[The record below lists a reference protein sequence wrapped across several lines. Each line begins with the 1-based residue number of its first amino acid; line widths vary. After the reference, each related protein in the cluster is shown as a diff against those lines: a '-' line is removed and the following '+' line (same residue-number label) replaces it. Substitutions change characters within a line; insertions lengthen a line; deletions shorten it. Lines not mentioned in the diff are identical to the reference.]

1 MIGMRTEVDALKAFY
16 ASPLG
21 DVAARQISR
30 RAAELWPN
38 LAGQTVIG
46 LGYPTPVLEPIAA
59 AAGAERV
66 AALMPGPQG
75 AWRWPKD
82 AQSLT
87 TLIAEDELPLAD
99 RSVDRVLLLHALED
113 AEALRPLLREIW
125 RVLTDSGRV
134 LAITASRRG
143 LWCRT
148 DATPFGHGRPYTMRQ
163 LRRVLQQAMFA
174 PEAEAR
180 ALYAPPSAKALSLWS
195 SDAAERF
202 GQRWAPR
209 FGGVVM
215 IDAAKSLYGAAPA
228 GGAKVRSGAVVV
240 ESGGLNRSDAPPL
253 PRTPAQA
260 PKGCEDKD

>member
-1 MIGMRTEVDALKAFY
+1 MGMRTEVDALKAFY

-21 DVAARQISR
+21 DVATRQISR
-30 RAAELWPN
+30 RVAELWPD
-38 LAGQTVIG
+38 LKDQTVLGI
-46 LGYPTPVLEPIAA
+46 GYPTPVLEAIAA
-59 AAGAERV
+59 EAGAERV
-66 AALMPGPQG
+66 GAFMPGPQG
-75 AWRWPKD
+75 AWRWPQDKD
-82 AQSLT
+82 SLT
-87 TLIAEDELPLAD
+87 ALVAEDALPLAD

-113 AEALRPLLREIW
+113 AEALRPFLREIW

-134 LAITASRRG
+134 LAIASSRRG

-163 LRRVLQQAMFA
+163 LRRTLQQAMFA

-180 ALYAPPSAKALSLWS
+180 ALYAPPSQRALSLWS

-202 GQRWAPR
+202 GQRWTPR

-228 GGAKVRSGAVVV
+228 GGAKVRSGAVVT

-253 PRTPAQA
+253 PRETGDAA
-260 PKGCEDKD
+260 DKD

>member
-1 MIGMRTEVDALKAFY
+1 MVAMRTEVDALKGFY
-16 ASPLG
+16 ASPMG
-21 DVAARQISR
+21 EVAARQISR
-30 RAAELWPN
+30 RAADLWPN
-38 LAGQTVIG
+38 LTGQTVIG
-46 LGYPTPVLEPIAA
+46 IGYPTPVLEPIAA

-66 AALMPGPQG
+66 AAFMPGPQG
-75 AWRWPKD
+75 AWRWPSD

-87 TLIAEDELPLAD
+87 GLIAEDELPLAD
-99 RSVDRVLLLHALED
+99 RSVDRVLLLHTLEE

-125 RVLTDSGRV
+125 RVLTDSGRI
-134 LAITASRRG
+134 LAITTSRRG

-180 ALYAPPSAKALSLWS
+180 ALYALPSARALSLWS

-228 GGAKVRSGAVVV
+228 GGAKVRSSAVVA
-240 ESGGLNRSDAPPL
+240 ESGGLNRSNPSSL
-253 PRTPAQA
+253 PRVPAA
-260 PKGCEDKD
+260 ARGEGEDKH